1 MFTILI
7 ASTLA
12 LVAPQPPAAPPA
24 GTQPQDRAAGQADK
38 AGQPGQADKALD
50 GQWTIICLEK
60 NGQPMPEAKNMT
72 VKCEG
77 NTITCSA
84 KDGKPAMTLKVV
96 FGQNGTIRVTEQN
109 ATGTQPAEAGKPIDT
124 AGRDPAAMG
133 TKSGVYVLTSEFLAV
148 CIHDDARGASD
159 RNGGRGADAT
169 PAVDGGRP
177 GAEGGRTGADR
188 EGAANG
194 GNPTAKSYCSI
205 VLKRD
210 GAAPAK

>member
-12 LVAPQPPAAPPA
+12 LAAPQPPAAPPA
-24 GTQPQDRAAGQADK
+24 GTQPQDRGADK
-38 AGQPGQADKALD
+38 AGQMDKALD
-50 GQWTIICLEK
+50 GQWTIVCLEK

-96 FGQNGTIRVTEQN
+96 FGQNGTIKVTEQT
-109 ATGTQPAEAGKPIDT
+109 ASGTQPAEVGKPADT

-133 TKSGVYVLTSEFLAV
+133 TKSGVYVMTSDYLAV

-159 RNGGRGADAT
+159 RNGGRGAEAT
-169 PAVDGGRP
+169 PAVV
-177 GAEGGRTGADR
+177 GGRTGAEG

-194 GNPTAKSYCSI
+194 SNPTTKSYCSI

>member
-1 MFTILI
+1 MNTLVMISVLALI
-7 ASTLA
+7 AL
-12 LVAPQPPAAPPA
+12 QPPAPPA
-24 GTQPQDRAAGQADK
+24 DRQPQDRAASADK
-38 AGQPGQADKALD
+38 SLD
-50 GQWTIICLEK
+50 GQWTIVCLEK

-84 KDGKPAMTLKVV
+84 KDGKPAMTLKVT
-96 FGQNGTIRVTEQN
+96 FGQNGTIKVTELN
-109 ATGTQPAEAGKPIDT
+109 ATGTQPAEAGKPADT
-124 AGRDPAAMG
+124 AGRDSAAMG
-133 TKSGVYVLTSEFLAV
+133 TKSGVYVMTSEYLAV

-159 RNGGRGADAT
+159 RSGGRGADAT

-177 GAEGGRTGADR
+177 GVDR
-188 EGAANG
+188 EVAANG

-210 GAAPAK
+210 GSAPAK